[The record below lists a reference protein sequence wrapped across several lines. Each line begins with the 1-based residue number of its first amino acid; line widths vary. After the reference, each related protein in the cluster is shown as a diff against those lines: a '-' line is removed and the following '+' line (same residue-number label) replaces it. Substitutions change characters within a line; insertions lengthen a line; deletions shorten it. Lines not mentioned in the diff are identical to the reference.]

1 MMNNSQGASSFFS
14 GLSTLL
20 GRPHPLLHNLSDTTR
35 WSAQQ
40 KTEVV
45 LRLLRGED
53 LVEVSREVQVS
64 PPELEEWRRVFLE
77 TGQQGL
83 RRRGRDPGE
92 RELTRTRAKLGELTM
107 RLELARELLEKRGY
121 GDELEKLL
129 KRGRG

>member
-1 MMNNSQGASSFFS
+1 MGQKPRERKA
-14 GLSTLL
+14 TE
-20 GRPHPLLHNLSDTTR
+20 GREKVPER
-35 WSAQQ
+35 WSAQR

-53 LVEVSREVQVS
+53 LVEVSREVRVS

-83 RRRGRDPGE
+83 KRRGRDPGE

-107 RLELARELLEKRGY
+107 RLELASELLEKRGY
-121 GDELEKLL
+121 GDELRTLL
-129 KRGRG
+129 KRGRE

>member
-1 MMNNSQGASSFFS
+1 MGQKPRERKA
-14 GLSTLL
+14 TE
-20 GRPHPLLHNLSDTTR
+20 GREKVPER
-35 WSAQQ
+35 WSAQK

-53 LVEVSREVQVS
+53 LVEVSRQMQVS

-77 TGQQGL
+77 TGQHGL

-107 RLELARELLEKRGY
+107 RLELASELLEKRGY
-121 GDELEKLL
+121 GDELRTLL
-129 KRGRG
+129 KRGRE

>member
-1 MMNNSQGASSFFS
+1 MSPKAGESGA
-14 GLSTLL
+14 TE
-20 GRPHPLLHNLSDTTR
+20 GRGAGHAPPER

-53 LVEVSREVQVS
+53 LGEVSREMQVS

-83 RRRGRDPGE
+83 KRRTRDPSQ
-92 RELTRTRAKLGELTM
+92 RELIRTRAKLGEVTM
-107 RLELARELLEKRGY
+107 RMELASELLDRVCGPGPE
-121 GDELEKLL
+121 
-129 KRGRG
+129 